1 MAWISV
7 FKTAACF
14 LCGGAIMG
22 VLRGSTASGIL
33 AGVILFGLFLAVAG
47 AVLAVDYAGRKPAPR
62 PLPRYRNRDARR
74 PSSSPPA
81 APAAK

>member
-1 MAWISV
+1 MAWISI

-33 AGVILFGLFLAVAG
+33 AGLILFGLFLAVAG
-47 AVLAVDYAGRKPAPR
+47 AVLAVDYAGRKPAR
-62 PLPRYRNRDARR
+62 PGATRLQKQGRE
-74 PSSSPPA
+74 A
-81 APAAK
+81 A